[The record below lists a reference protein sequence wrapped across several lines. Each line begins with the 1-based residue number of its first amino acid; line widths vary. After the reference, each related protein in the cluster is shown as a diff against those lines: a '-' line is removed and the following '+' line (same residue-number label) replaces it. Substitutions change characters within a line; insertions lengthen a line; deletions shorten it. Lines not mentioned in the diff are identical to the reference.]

1 MRAITS
7 EIWSDSATEWLMAS
21 PNSFI
26 SFFSS
31 SSTMPPETSVYCE
44 RVGAEFWLL
53 EYAFSA
59 NDGTKREQTRDS
71 TKFWPAKP
79 CCPAGRRTQVGREPL
94 GARLLSGR
102 QCDHRQRGTRVPC
115 ALAGSDRLPVPGAGG
130 DWRGRDSA

>member
-7 EIWSDSATEWLMAS
+7 EIWSDSATDWLMAS
-21 PNSFI
+21 PSSFI

-59 NDGTKREQTRDS
+59 NDGTKRAQTRDIA
-71 TKFWPAKP
+71 KFWPAKP
-79 CCPAGRRTQVGREPL
+79 RRVAGGRTQDGREPL
-94 GARLLSGR
+94 GSRLVSR
-102 QCDHRQRGTRVPC
+102 Q
-115 ALAGSDRLPVPGAGG
+115 
-130 DWRGRDSA
+130 